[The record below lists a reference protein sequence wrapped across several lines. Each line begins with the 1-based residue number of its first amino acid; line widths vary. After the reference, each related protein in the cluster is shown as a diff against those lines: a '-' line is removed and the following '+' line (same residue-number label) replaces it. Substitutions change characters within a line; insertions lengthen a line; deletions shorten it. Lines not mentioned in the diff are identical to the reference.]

1 MTSICEGQLTQNKA
15 FSKQNKCHLG
25 SREHILL
32 HDHLG
37 LSYTTGV
44 AIYVLI
50 HDHDRLLLYTTEC
63 PIPPNMCA
71 LLQILS
77 FNHWGFHLS
86 IKVWKKKTE
95 NCWMRSN
102 SPSPSWNRPSYIVLG
117 QRKNCSSRIW
127 IVWFCASWTSVK
139 SWKVTTDLVCWL
151 KMTLLLPFF
160 QDKAWEFSDP
170 SSSSLVTMV
179 GNDFFTEE
187 SHLHLSPLSAGLLNP
202 RILPV
207 GCTAWKLRQPGSTQI
222 HSTSTTQKSK
232 GSIKVSPKKY
242 SIHPWRLTW
251 NLKNTG
257 PGRGKSSEPNHHFQV
272 LY

>member
-15 FSKQNKCHLG
+15 FSKQNKDHLG

-32 HDHLG
+32 HNDLG

-44 AIYVLI
+44 AIYVFI

-86 IKVWKKKTE
+86 IKAWKKKTE

-117 QRKNCSSRIW
+117 QRKNCSARIW
-127 IVWFCASWTSVK
+127 IVWFCTSWTSVK

-179 GNDFFTEE
+179 GNDFLRKNHT
-187 SHLHLSPLSAGLLNP
+187 STYLHLVPDS
-202 RILPV
+202 
-207 GCTAWKLRQPGSTQI
+207 
-222 HSTSTTQKSK
+222 
-232 GSIKVSPKKY
+232 
-242 SIHPWRLTW
+242 
-251 NLKNTG
+251 
-257 PGRGKSSEPNHHFQV
+257 
-272 LY
+272 